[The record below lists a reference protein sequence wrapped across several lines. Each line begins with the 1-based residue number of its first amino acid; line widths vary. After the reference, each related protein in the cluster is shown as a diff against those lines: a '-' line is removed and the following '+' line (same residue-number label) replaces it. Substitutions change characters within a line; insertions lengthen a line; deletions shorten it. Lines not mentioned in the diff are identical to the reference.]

1 MIGERIKEARKRA
14 GMTQKELGA
23 AVGVAEITIRHYE
36 NDRNHPPLQMIEKI
50 AAALNV
56 RPAQLAGWSDTNKD
70 DLDYLARILRG
81 NDDNIALALE
91 QLQVALDH
99 VDDAVSLVVSCCN
112 KAFNELSF
120 ELYTV
125 RKESDD
131 AEG

>member
-14 GMTQKELGA
+14 GMTQEELA
-23 AVGVAEITIRHYE
+23 EASGVAVITIRQYE
-36 NDRNHPPLQMIEKI
+36 TYRREPRLAMIEKI

-56 RPAQLAGWSDTNKD
+56 HPAQLAGWSDANKD
-70 DLDYLARILRG
+70 DLDYLARILRR

-99 VDDAVSLVVSCCN
+99 VDDAVSLVVSYCN
-112 KAFNELSF
+112 KAFNELSL